1 MLMTELL
8 IDTSDFE
15 EIFASLLCNERLE
28 KSRFKDRDI
37 STFILIVLIRERDG
51 DFWDRVVD

>member
-1 MLMTELL
+1 MTELL

-15 EIFASLLCNERLE
+15 EIFASLLCNGRLE